1 MIIESYLAERLRA
14 AGIKRL
20 FGIPGGPSI
29 PYMEAFRKEGIEFI
43 LTSHEASAAVM
54 ADVTARLTGV
64 TGVCHATFGPGATN
78 LSTGVGGALLDRS
91 PLLALTS
98 EMPDEWLDRTTQ
110 MNIDHQALFSP
121 LTKATFRLNATN
133 AGDIISRS
141 LDIANEEYPG
151 PVHIGLPS
159 GLAGKSI
166 EEQAVARPDQIDEVR
181 LRTEERVKVLLAS
194 SRRPLIAA
202 GLTAMRRGVGTRL
215 LEFLEHHS
223 VPVVLTPMA
232 RGLMPPTH
240 PCYAGV
246 LFHALSDRLRRLTSE
261 ADLIIGLGYD
271 PVEYN
276 YESWMPDVPL
286 VHFDTTETDL
296 RIRGAIQSVTPPAM
310 WLDALSV
317 LRSAPEMVA
326 LAAEARQEILKGL
339 LAASKGFSPVTAL
352 AILKEHLPAGTVVTA
367 DVGSHLHLLGQMWD
381 VPPAGRLIMTNGWSS
396 MGFGLPAALAAAFVS
411 RDSLAAA
418 SASRDK
424 QAAAFAS
431 SDKQAAAF
439 ASSDKQAAA
448 FAGSHN
454 PVVCITGDGGFL
466 MHAGEMITARR
477 YGLKVIVVV
486 LTDGELNLIKVKQ
499 SWKELDPYGT
509 RLFTGPLFGSDNY
522 LGTEV
527 IRVTNAGEMKAA
539 VGRALLSGS
548 SVIIEA
554 VVDPSVYNDLVIK
567 S

>member
-1 MIIESYLAERLRA
+1 MTVEELLARRLRDH
-14 AGIKRL
+14 GVKRF

-54 ADVTARLTGV
+54 ADVSARLTGV

-91 PLLALTS
+91 PMLALTT
-98 EMPDEWLDRTTQ
+98 EMPDEWLDRTAQ
-110 MNIDHQALFSP
+110 MNIDHQALFAP
-121 LTKATFRLNATN
+121 LTKATFRLNAAN
-133 AGDIISRS
+133 AGDIIGRS
-141 LDIANEEYPG
+141 LTIAGEEYPG

-159 GLAGKSI
+159 GLAGKST
-166 EEQAVARPDQIDEVR
+166 EEAAAVRHSPVAEER

-202 GLTAMRRGVGTRL
+202 GLTAMRRGAGAKL
-215 LEFLEHHS
+215 LEFLEQHS
-223 VPVVLTPMA
+223 LPVVLTPMA
-232 RGLMPPTH
+232 RGLMPSSH

-246 LFHALSDRLRRLTSE
+246 LFHALSDRLMRLISE

-286 VHFDTTETDL
+286 VHFDTRETDL
-296 RIRGAIQSVTPPAM
+296 RIRGAIQSVSSADI
-310 WLDALSV
+310 WFDALRV

-326 LAAEARQEILKGL
+326 LAAEARQDIINGL
-339 LAASKGFSPVTAL
+339 RAAAKDFSPVTAL
-352 AILKEHLPAGTVVTA
+352 TILKDMLPAGTVITA

-381 VPPAGRLIMTNGWSS
+381 VPPSGRLIMTNGWSS

-411 RDSLAAA
+411 RDNQVAPL
-418 SASRDK
+418 ASREK
-424 QAAAFAS
+424 QAAASIARSNTAATFTG
-431 SDKQAAAF
+431 SD
-439 ASSDKQAAA
+439 
-448 FAGSHN
+448 N

-466 MHAGEMITARR
+466 MHAGEMIMARR

-486 LTDGELNLIKVKQ
+486 LSDGELNLIKIKQ
-499 SWKELDPYGT
+499 SWKQLNPYGT
-509 RLFTGPLFGSDNY
+509 GLFTGPLFGSDNY

-527 IRVTNAGEMKAA
+527 IRATNATEMQSA
-539 VGRALLSGS
+539 VGRALVSGS

-554 VVDPSVYNDLVIK
+554 IVDPSVYNDLVVRG
-567 S
+567 